1 MALTAP
7 DQARALVRWM
17 STTPAGRLANTV
29 RAGDWWDFKLVP
41 ILMLFYASAVRLD
54 VPIAS
59 LWLPLASLL
68 GALVPGAIY
77 VSLINDLTDLVEDR
91 AAAKPNRL
99 EGGGRFRAW
108 AGIAACLAAGGGF
121 ATLWRNDVLLLSL
134 YGGAWLS
141 FTLYSVPPIRLK
153 VRGFAGLVADSAG
166 ANLFPGVLAA
176 ALATRGAGQ
185 AQDPIWLA
193 SVGCWIFAYGM
204 RGILWHQLVDAEA
217 DRAAGV
223 GTFVLRHGSR
233 ATTILGTGVVLP
245 VELAA
250 LAWMLWQVAAL
261 APVPALVLYAWL
273 DYARIRW
280 FGLEATLLEPKPREI
295 FIPQEYYDLFLPLA
309 LLAGSALRHP
319 ADFAVVAAQLL
330 LFPRRVVEVF
340 VQLPRLYHRARSR
353 K

>member
-1 MALTAP
+1 MLTAS
-7 DQARALVRWM
+7 DQARALIRRLNA
-17 STTPAGRLANTV
+17 TRAGRLARTV

-59 LWLPLASLL
+59 LWLSLVSLL

-77 VSLINDLTDLVEDR
+77 VSLINDLTDLAEDR
-91 AAAKPNRL
+91 AAGKPNRL
-99 EGGGRFRAW
+99 EGGKRFRAV
-108 AGIAACLAAGGGF
+108 AGILACLAAGAGF
-121 ATLWRNDVLLLSL
+121 AALWRNDMLLLCL

-141 FTLYSVPPIRLK
+141 FTLYSAPPIRLK

-176 ALATRGAGQ
+176 ALATRGAGA
-185 AQDPIWLA
+185 AQDPLWLA
-193 SVGCWIFAYGM
+193 TAGCWIFAYGI
-204 RGILWHQLVDAEA
+204 RGILWHELVDAEA

-233 ATTILGTGVVLP
+233 GATILGKGVALP

-261 APVPALVLYAWL
+261 APIPALALYAWL
-273 DYARIRW
+273 VYARIRW
-280 FGLEATLLEPKPREI
+280 FRLEATLLEPKPRDI

-309 LLAGSALRHP
+309 LLVGSALRHP
-319 ADFAVVAAQLL
+319 ADLAVVAAQLL
-330 LFPRRVVEVF
+330 LFPRRAAHLL
-340 VQLPRLYHRARSR
+340 VQIRRLYHRARSR